1 MNASEATHIEPT
13 SNQIAP
19 QLNWLRAAILGAND
33 GIVSLAALIVG
44 VAGATEATGT
54 ILLTGVAGTLAGAM
68 SMAVGEYVSVSSQRD
83 TEKILLEKERRELEE
98 MPEQELEELTQI
110 YQSKGMSRPTAELV
124 AREMTEHDAFGTH
137 VREELN
143 IHPEELTNPWHAAV
157 ASALSFLVGAAIPLA
172 AAILPPADI
181 RIPVTFA
188 AVLVALVIT
197 GIFSARMSGARVVPV
212 AMRVVA
218 GGLFAMVVTFSI
230 GKLFGVETF

>member
-124 AREMTEHDAFGTH
+124 AREMTAHDAFGTH

-157 ASALSFLVGAAIPLA
+157 ASALSFFAGAAIPLA

-181 RIPVTFA
+181 RVPVTFA